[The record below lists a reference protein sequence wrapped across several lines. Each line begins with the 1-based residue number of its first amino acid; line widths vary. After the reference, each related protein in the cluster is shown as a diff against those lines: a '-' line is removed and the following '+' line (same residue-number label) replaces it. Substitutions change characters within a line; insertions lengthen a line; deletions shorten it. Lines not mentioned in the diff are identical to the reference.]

1 MNDERIVFEASRLKT
16 VVLLLGC
23 AMFLGVGI
31 LFAQDGDRWAI
42 VVIMISAFGCLIL
55 LSMLVP
61 GNMSLTIDSKGF
73 ELKGPFRSMKLAWS
87 DVDEFYVGYIHTGPS
102 TTKLIAI
109 RYSQSYEKQRTGR
122 KVAAHV
128 TGMEGAI
135 PNHFKKSPEE
145 ICAILNSY
153 KQKYAPTPVCDSAV
167 EMS

>member
-1 MNDERIVFEASRLKT
+1 MNDERLVFDASRLKT

-23 AMFLGVGI
+23 VMFLCVGI

-42 VVIMISAFGCLIL
+42 VVIIISAFGCLIL

-61 GNMSLTIDSKGF
+61 GNMRLTIDSGGF
-73 ELKGPFRSMKLAWS
+73 ELKGPFSSMKLAWS
-87 DVDEFYVGYIHTGPS
+87 DVDEFYVGYVHTGPS
-102 TTKLIAI
+102 TSKLIAI
-109 RYSQSYEKQRTGR
+109 KYSQSYEKQRTGR
-122 KVAAHV
+122 KVAARA

-145 ICAILNSY
+145 LCAILNSY
-153 KQKYAPTPVCDSAV
+153 KQKYAPTPVNDSAV